1 MKKLQQFAEVPSM
14 ATTSPIYRENAVRLQ
29 QQQQQ
34 QYKSDPLEMN
44 KFTVIRPK
52 SNKASAKIAPA
63 LSMSSAVDDQPS
75 RMNRFSWEE
84 IEGRYVPVIFRY
96 F

>member
-14 ATTSPIYRENAVRLQ
+14 ATTSNIYRENAVRLQ

-34 QYKSDPLEMN
+34 QYKSDPLGVS
-44 KFTVIRPK
+44 KVTVTKPK
-52 SNKASAKIAPA
+52 SSKASPKIAPA
-63 LSMSSAVDDQPS
+63 LPMTSAVDDQPS
-75 RMNRFSWEE
+75 RLNRFSWEE